1 MTHLR
6 QRGSAAL
13 RVSRIRPAVALGC
26 ALAAILT
33 PTSGAA
39 QDPFA
44 IEVYGSEME
53 ASGSWDLGAHFSYA
67 AVGTTA
73 YDGSLAPT
81 EHQGRFALELTRG
94 VTDSWEVAA
103 YALMGSRPGAGV
115 ENAGWRLRSRVRLPE
130 MPKLA
135 GNVSVGLEVG
145 FYPAAYGE
153 NAIALEI
160 RPIFAKRIGRV
171 EMRLNPAVERGLK
184 GRDTTSASGWEFEPS
199 ARVAV
204 SLSQRI
210 DLSVEYYGKTALLD
224 SAVPSGAEVHQFF
237 PGLDLKLGEDIAL
250 NLGVGFGTTSAG
262 NRLVF
267 KSGLDVPLGN

>member
-1 MTHLR
+1 MTQLW
-6 QRGSAAL
+6 QRGSAGL

-33 PTSGAA
+33 PTSAAA

-67 AVGTTA
+67 AVGTIA

-94 VTDSWEVAA
+94 VTDSWEVAG
-103 YALMGSRPGAGV
+103 YVLTGSRPGAGV
-115 ENAGWRLRSRVRLPE
+115 EYAGWRLRSRVRLLEVPRS
-130 MPKLA
+130 A
-135 GNVSVGLEVG
+135 VDVSVGVELG
-145 FYPAAYGE
+145 FYRAAYGE

-160 RPIFAKRIGRV
+160 RPILARRIGRV
-171 EMRLNPAVERGLK
+171 EVRLNPAVERGVK
-184 GRDTTSASGWEFEPS
+184 GRDTTTASGWEFEPS

-204 SLSQRI
+204 AVSQRI

-224 SAVPSGAEVHQFF
+224 SAVPSGEEVHQFF
-237 PGLDLKLGEDIAL
+237 PGVDLKLGEDIAL
-250 NLGVGFGTTSAG
+250 NLGVGFGATSAG
-262 NRLVF
+262 NRVVF
-267 KSGLDVPLGN
+267 KSGLDLPVGN